1 MQRLPLVIVNPASA
15 GGATGR
21 EWPAL
26 AHALATHFGAF
37 KCAFTT
43 KAGEGRLIAMREARD
58 GRPFL
63 IACGGDGTISEVAN
77 GILEA
82 GVKTTE
88 LGILPSGTGGDFRRT
103 LRIPSGAGEAA
114 RVLRTGRTRTI
125 DAGRVSYVNHAG
137 EAESR
142 FFLGV
147 ASCGL
152 SGKVIERVKKEKGAW
167 LPLPRS
173 RIFGVGGKLS
183 FAVATLQA
191 TLSSA
196 NTALRIQLDDR
207 PEQRM
212 TVANFCV
219 ANARYFGGGM
229 KIAPDARINDGCFDC
244 VVIGDLSA
252 LDILSNGY
260 KLYTGTH
267 LNLEQVYH
275 AHARRV
281 RVQPAKGDD
290 RVSLEVDGELPGHLP
305 ASFEILQDALRVRC
319 PA

>member
-1 MQRLPLVIVNPASA
+1 MQHLPLVIVNPASA
-15 GGATGR
+15 GGATRR

-43 KAGEGRLIAMREARD
+43 KAGEGRVIAMREARE
-58 GRPFL
+58 GRPLL

-103 LRIPSGAGEAA
+103 LRIPSGAREAA
-114 RVLRTGRTRTI
+114 RALRTGRTRTI
-125 DAGRVSYVNHAG
+125 DVGRVSYVNHAG
-137 EAESR
+137 ETESR

-152 SGKVIERVKKEKGAW
+152 SGKVIERVKKEKGSW
-167 LPLPRS
+167 LPLRRS
-173 RIFGVGGKLS
+173 GMFGVGGKIS

-191 TLSSA
+191 TLSSE

-229 KIAPDARINDGCFDC
+229 KLAPDAKINDASFDC

-267 LNLEQVYH
+267 LNLEQVYQ

-281 RVQPAKGDD
+281 RVQPAKSDD

-305 ASFEILQDALRVRC
+305 ASFEIIPAALRIRC